1 MWITLG
7 ILIYLVFW
15 LTCIA
20 TYTVH
25 YLSDTIQITSFSQV
39 LYTLNAGT
47 EGAEG
52 TVGAAVAGF
61 FQSYWLLLIIATV
74 IFGYYIY
81 LCLQRNKAKKEN
93 HEFFAAKTGRIFS
106 CSVIGTAVV
115 ISCLFGAELY
125 RGWHVLGIQEY
136 VENVNRISQLY
147 EDHFVEPTDVTIEFP
162 QKKRNLI
169 HIIVESLESSFT
181 NQANGGIYQEDLIP
195 SLYKV
200 AKSGTDFSTA
210 QTKELNGAI
219 VTNNSGW
226 TVAGLVAMSAGLPLN
241 VGNDSFNR
249 NFKNQDQF
257 LPHVTTLGEILQSNG
272 YKNFFMCGSEGAF
285 AGRSNYYQQ
294 HGDYTI
300 YDYHAALKEE
310 MIPAGYH
317 VWWGFEDAKLFS
329 WAEEKLETIAQKDQ
343 PFNFTLLT
351 ADTHFPD
358 GYPCDLCENKYDSQ
372 YKNVIACT
380 DRQVANFI
388 DWISKQDFYKDTTIV
403 ITGDHLS
410 MDGSVGKATP
420 EEYARKS
427 YAVVLNGPEY
437 GLKKTRQFTTL
448 DLFPTILEALGAK
461 IEGHRLG
468 LGTSLYSEALTLLE
482 SMGEDTLNAELSADS
497 QYYTE
502 VIMSGDESKL
512 PIKTDTPTSEET
524 SQTSESASPEEPP
537 MEYEAPIPPY
547 YQEPA
552 ERLENP
558 DYVAGSNY
566 EEEESWNPPAQTY
579 PNQENNDA
587 SSTPTYT
594 PTYPTYIPTTPVTP
608 DPTPSVPDT
617 PIVDTPGVD
626 TPIVDTPIVDTPIVD
641 VPVDTPSVDPVV
653 PIIPDTPIINPPSVE
668 APTSDSYIAPATP
681 IVDPITPPMTQAPV
695 VVDPYI
701 PTESSF
707 QA

>member
-20 TYTVH
+20 AYAVH

-74 IFGYYIY
+74 ILGYYIY

-147 EDHFVEPTDVTIEFP
+147 EDHFVEPSDVTIEFP
-162 QKKRNLI
+162 KEKRNLI
-169 HIIVESLESSFT
+169 HIIVESLESSYT
-181 NQANGGIYQEDLIP
+181 NQENGGAYQEDLIP
-195 SLYKV
+195 SLYKM
-200 AKSGTDFSTA
+200 AKSGTDFSSKNT
-210 QTKELNGAI
+210 QELNGAM

-226 TVAGLVAMSAGLPLN
+226 TVAGLVAMSAGIPLN
-241 VGNDSFNR
+241 VGNDTFNR

-257 LPHVTTLGEILQSNG
+257 LPHVTTLGEILEENG
-272 YKNFFMCGSEGAF
+272 YKNYFMCGSEGSF
-285 AGRSNYYQQ
+285 AGRSNYYEQ

-300 YDYHAALKEE
+300 YDYQAALKEE

-317 VWWGFEDAKLFS
+317 VWWGFEDQKLFA
-329 WAEEKLETIAQKDQ
+329 WAEEKLETIAKEDQ

-358 GYPCDLCENKYDSQ
+358 GYPCELCENKYDSQ
-372 YKNVIACT
+372 YKNVVACT
-380 DRQVANFI
+380 DRQIANFV

-410 MDGSVGKATP
+410 MDGSVGKTAP
-420 EEYARKS
+420 EDYERKA

-437 GLKKTRQFTTL
+437 SLKKTRQFTTL
-448 DLFPTILEALGAK
+448 DIFPTIIEALGAK

-482 SMGEDTLNAELSADS
+482 SMGFETLNADISADS
-497 QYYTE
+497 KYYTE
-502 VIMSGDESKL
+502 VILSGDETK
-512 PIKTDTPTSEET
+512 PPVKTETPTSE
-524 SQTSESASPEEPP
+524 QPTSEAASEEPP
-537 MEYEAPIPPY
+537 IEYEAPIPPY
-547 YQEPA
+547 YEEPS

-558 DYVAGSNY
+558 DYSYAGTTDEDTWSPPQQVYPDTSN
-566 EEEESWNPPAQTY
+566 EEVT
-579 PNQENNDA
+579 
-587 SSTPTYT
+587 TPTYT
-594 PTYPTYIPTTPVTP
+594 PTYPTYTPTTPTTSVA
-608 DPTPSVPDT
+608 PTPQPEPVIPDT
-617 PIVDTPGVD
+617 PVDTPVVD
-626 TPIVDTPIVDTPIVD
+626 TPIVDTPVIDTPVDPIIPVVPDTPVIDTPIVD
-641 VPVDTPSVDPVV
+641 TP
-653 PIIPDTPIINPPSVE
+653 TVE
-668 APTSDSYIAPATP
+668 APSTYVAP
-681 IVDPITPPMTQAPV
+681 IVDPVTPP
-695 VVDPYI
+695 I
-701 PTESSF
+701 SPTTVEPTIVE
-707 QA
+707 